1 MPHRPPPRGV
11 YRVRGLDEY
20 MGVRGWGSGTERTLW
35 SRRKLG
41 DGTVF
46 ESNAYFS
53 LGRMIIGNLL
63 SALLD

>member
-1 MPHRPPPRGV
+1 MPHGPPPRGV
-11 YRVRGLDEY
+11 HRVRGLDEN
-20 MGVRGWGSGTERTLW
+20 MGVRGWVSGTERTLW

-41 DGTVF
+41 GRTVF
-46 ESNAYFS
+46 ELNAYFS

>member
-1 MPHRPPPRGV
+1 M
-11 YRVRGLDEY
+11 RGLDEY
-20 MGVRGWGSGTERTLW
+20 MGVRGWVSGTERTLW

-41 DGTVF
+41 GGTVF